1 MENDKE
7 RKVRLRSRK
16 PAARSERPVY
26 CSGYKL
32 LMHYARMST
41 VRKRRLSGPGVRATR
56 TRPYFQRCAI
66 RVVYSKNASR
76 GQWRAHGRYLVRES
90 VAFDGGSRGIGFDEK
105 GEAADIPQRL
115 EDWQRANDER
125 LWKII
130 ISPEFGD
137 RANLKT
143 LTRDLLARM
152 AKDLATP
159 LEWAAVAHY
168 NTEHPHVHVAVRG
181 VRADGTPLRMSRD
194 YIRQGIRE
202 YAQGLCTRQLGY
214 RSERDAMDSR
224 RSEIHQDRYTSLD
237 AAIKR
242 DGIPT
247 DDGRFLA
254 VPVDPTQG
262 SEYSRLLKRHMTERL
277 LVLKMMGLV
286 KHTGPN
292 LWRVRADFEEILRA
306 MQRSADRQK
315 TLAAHGALMSDERLQ
330 VVVTGT
336 RDITTLEGRILVHG
350 EEDSSG
356 RAYLMLE
363 GTDGRV
369 HYIYYTPEM
378 DALRN
383 HGSLRTNSFIRLRKL
398 FTGGSPALE
407 IDDMGD
413 SEALLRN
420 KHHLRATAERLIQR
434 DIVPQDNGWGGW
446 LGRYQKALQDAVT
459 TLEISSVTKQ
469 SERSKNRGLGR

>member
-7 RKVRLRSRK
+7 RKVRLRPRK
-16 PAARSERPVY
+16 PAARTERPVY

-32 LMHYARMST
+32 LMHYARMSS
-41 VRKRRLSGPGVRATR
+41 VRKRRVAGSGARATL

-66 RVVYSKNASR
+66 RVVYAKNASR

-115 EDWQRANDER
+115 ESWQRANDER
-125 LWKII
+125 MWKII

-137 RANLKT
+137 RVDLKM
-143 LTRDLLARM
+143 LTRDLLSRM

-181 VRADGTPLRMSRD
+181 VRADGSPLRMSRD
-194 YIRQGIRE
+194 YIREGIRE
-202 YAQGLCTRQLGY
+202 NAQGLCTVQLGY

-224 RSEIHQDRYTSLD
+224 RSEVQHHRYTSLD

-242 DGIPT
+242 EGIST
-247 DDGRFLA
+247 KDGRFLT

-262 SEYSRLLKRHMTERL
+262 SEYSRLLKQHMTQRL
-277 LVLKMMGLV
+277 LVLRTMGLAE
-286 KHTGPN
+286 HTGPN
-292 LWRVRADFEEILRA
+292 LWRVRADLEEILRA
-306 MQRSADRQK
+306 IQRSSDRQK

-330 VVVTGT
+330 VVVTGP
-336 RDITTLEGRILVHG
+336 RDITRLEGRILVHG
-350 EEDSSG
+350 EEESSG
-356 RAYLMLE
+356 RTYLMLE
-363 GTDGRV
+363 GTDARV

-378 DALRN
+378 DVARN
-383 HGSLRTNSFIRLRKL
+383 RGGLQTNSFVRLQNQ
-398 FTGGSPALE
+398 FSDGDAALE
-407 IDDMGD
+407 IEELGD
-413 SEALLRN
+413 SESILRDRRY
-420 KHHLRATAERLIQR
+420 LRDKAQRLIR
-434 DIVPQDNGWGGW
+434 RGIMPQEDGWGGW
-446 LGRYQKALQDAVT
+446 LGRYQKALNAAAAIESQRTA
-459 TLEISSVTKQ
+459 K
-469 SERSKNRGLGR
+469 ERDKKRDLGR